1 MTESRKGAV
10 RARKWFTL
18 FILNEDM
25 NDITIIKLFRDP
37 SVLVD
42 GITETV
48 KDKMRNKKM
57 DFLEFC

>member
-1 MTESRKGAV
+1 
-10 RARKWFTL
+10 
-18 FILNEDM
+18 M

-42 GITETV
+42 GVTETV